1 MCYSIALP
9 SSIIS
14 SIRERIT
21 QLKYEPVMDLVFN
34 RMRSQVI
41 LSNLYMEQQNSLPA
55 TKITRSYS
63 YVPRTEKWKGTQT
76 IGLIYTVTNYTRKT
90 PTTSSSCKITELVQ
104 NHILTWRS
112 TTSIRTLPSSSKCPT
127 ALKVWPL
134 IWSASF
140 SLEVIYPGRVSS
152 TSTSTVPTSLN
163 APVSSSN
170 TTYAVEALI
179 KIASSYYHHVTTKPK
194 HTHTHSNSCHEISRK
209 TFFKTYYNL
218 LNSYDRSNIT
228 STYNIISINFVMHQL
243 QYIMMRVKKF
253 VKPDYNFS
261 ICHRW
266 IIS

>member
-55 TKITRSYS
+55 TKIINE
-63 YVPRTEKWKGTQT
+63 V
-76 IGLIYTVTNYTRKT
+76 IFIYTSNWKVKRNTNDRTYIYSNKLHKRKT
-90 PTTSSSCKITELVQ
+90 PTTSSSCKITELVHD
-104 NHILTWRS
+104 HILTWRS

-127 ALKVWPL
+127 SLKVWPL

-152 TSTSTVPTSLN
+152 TSTSTVPTSLY

-170 TTYAVEALI
+170 TTYAVAALI

-194 HTHTHSNSCHEISRK
+194 HTHTHTAI
-209 TFFKTYYNL
+209 YA
-218 LNSYDRSNIT
+218 
-228 STYNIISINFVMHQL
+228 M
-243 QYIMMRVKKF
+243 KF
-253 VKPDYNFS
+253 LAKHFS
-261 ICHRW
+261 KLTTIC
-266 IIS
+266 